1 MEQLKKL
8 AKERKAGIATALVVS
23 TLSYLCYKIYRG
35 DLEDNSVVIKEIG
48 DKIIIE
54 EAN

>member
-8 AKERKAGIATALVVS
+8 ASERKVGIAAVLVVS
-23 TLSYLCYKIYRG
+23 TLSYLGYKIYRG
-35 DLEDNSVVIKEIG
+35 DLEDNSVLIKEVG
-48 DKIIIE
+48 NKIIIE